1 MVRSDIRIRVLNVKT
16 FILNRLRYE
25 EEKYRQIKKEEAMA
39 WVIKYL
45 IVASTELNF
54 ILLIRRGAIPIKLI
68 SRPIQ
73 AENQE
78 EAEIVIKVPKIKE
91 GKKISCLR
99 FIIIKK
105 KNKFYKWGMNPVAL
119 LSLSFCLVYLLTV

>member
-1 MVRSDIRIRVLNVKT
+1 METKYVK
-16 FILNRLRYE
+16 
-25 EEKYRQIKKEEAMA
+25 IKIVEAMA

-45 IVASTELNF
+45 MVASTELNF
-54 ILLIRRGAIPIKLI
+54 ILLIRRGAILIRLI
-68 SRPIQ
+68 SSPIQ

-78 EAEIVIKVPKIKE
+78 EAETVIKVPKIKE

-105 KNKFYKWGMNPVAL
+105 KNKFYKWGMNPVA
-119 LSLSFCLVYLLTV
+119 